1 MNLDH
6 TLLIEMYRT
15 MRKIRDFEDRVGE
28 LYLQGNIWGA
38 VHLYSGEEAMA
49 VGACM
54 ALREDDYITSTHRG
68 HGHCI
73 AKDGDLKRMMA
84 EIFGRATG
92 YCGGKGGSMHIA
104 NVEAGNL
111 GANAI
116 VGDGVGIAV
125 GAALASR
132 IKGTDQVAVTFF
144 GDGATGAGII
154 HEAINLAAVLS
165 LPVVFVCENNQYA
178 VSTSVK
184 YSLPVP
190 GVADRALAYGIPAHV
205 VDGNDV
211 LAVYEVVKQAVERA
225 RNGEGPSLIEG
236 KTYRWE
242 GHYKG
247 DPEVYRSQAEVAEQR
262 EKHDPI
268 ELFSKYLMD
277 ENSEAAITGAAVGAA
292 LAGTRPVMEIMYMD
306 FITLG
311 MSQIVNQMAK
321 MRYMF
326 GGKAIVPVVVRTPAG
341 GGRGNAAQHMQSLEA
356 WFVHVPGLKVVM
368 PSTPYDVKG
377 LLKSA
382 IRSDD
387 PVIFVENKLLYA
399 TRGEV
404 PEEEYLLPIGKA
416 DIKRQ
421 GQDVTLIATSRMM
434 LFALSAAER
443 LAEKGIDVEVI
454 DPRTL
459 SPLDVD
465 TLITSVEKTGR
476 IVVVHEACERCGVGA
491 EIVAQIQEKAFDYLD
506 GPILRVANPNV
517 PIPFSRNLEAKAI
530 PDEAR
535 IISAI
540 NQSMGLVEV
549 GQAS

>member
-144 GDGATGAGII
+144 GDSATGAGII

-277 ENSEAAITGAAVGAA
+277 EKVLTAEQINVINTEIESEIEEAVTYALNSPEPS
-292 LAGTRPVMEIMYMD
+292 LDSLMENI
-306 FITLG
+306 
-311 MSQIVNQMAK
+311 
-321 MRYMF
+321 
-326 GGKAIVPVVVRTPAG
+326 
-341 GGRGNAAQHMQSLEA
+341 
-356 WFVHVPGLKVVM
+356 
-368 PSTPYDVKG
+368 
-377 LLKSA
+377 
-382 IRSDD
+382 
-387 PVIFVENKLLYA
+387 YA
-399 TRGEV
+399 E
-404 PEEEYLLPIGKA
+404 
-416 DIKRQ
+416 
-421 GQDVTLIATSRMM
+421 
-434 LFALSAAER
+434 
-443 LAEKGIDVEVI
+443 
-454 DPRTL
+454 
-459 SPLDVD
+459 
-465 TLITSVEKTGR
+465 
-476 IVVVHEACERCGVGA
+476 
-491 EIVAQIQEKAFDYLD
+491 
-506 GPILRVANPNV
+506 
-517 PIPFSRNLEAKAI
+517 
-530 PDEAR
+530 
-535 IISAI
+535 
-540 NQSMGLVEV
+540 
-549 GQAS
+549 

>member
-1 MNLDH
+1 MNMNLDH

-211 LAVYEVVKQAVERA
+211 LVVYEVVKQAVERA

-277 ENSEAAITGAAVGAA
+277 EKVLTAE
-292 LAGTRPVMEIMYMD
+292 
-306 FITLG
+306 
-311 MSQIVNQMAK
+311 QIN
-321 MRYMF
+321 
-326 GGKAIVPVVVRTPAG
+326 
-341 GGRGNAAQHMQSLEA
+341 
-356 WFVHVPGLKVVM
+356 
-368 PSTPYDVKG
+368 
-377 LLKSA
+377 
-382 IRSDD
+382 
-387 PVIFVENKLLYA
+387 VIN
-399 TRGEV
+399 
-404 PEEEYLLPIGKA
+404 
-416 DIKRQ
+416 
-421 GQDVTLIATSRMM
+421 
-434 LFALSAAER
+434 
-443 LAEKGIDVEVI
+443 
-454 DPRTL
+454 
-459 SPLDVD
+459 
-465 TLITSVEKTGR
+465 
-476 IVVVHEACERCGVGA
+476 A
-491 EIVAQIQEKAFDYLD
+491 EIEREIEEAVTYALNSPEPSLD
-506 GPILRVANPNV
+506 SLMENIYA
-517 PIPFSRNLEAKAI
+517 E
-530 PDEAR
+530 
-535 IISAI
+535 
-540 NQSMGLVEV
+540 
-549 GQAS
+549 

>member
-6 TLLIEMYRT
+6 TLLVEMYRT

-28 LYLQGNIWGA
+28 LYLQGNIWGS

-49 VGACM
+49 VGACI

-125 GAALASR
+125 GAALASL

-154 HEAINLAAVLS
+154 HESINLAAVLS

-277 ENSEAAITGAAVGAA
+277 ENVLTAE
-292 LAGTRPVMEIMYMD
+292 
-306 FITLG
+306 
-311 MSQIVNQMAK
+311 QIN
-321 MRYMF
+321 
-326 GGKAIVPVVVRTPAG
+326 
-341 GGRGNAAQHMQSLEA
+341 
-356 WFVHVPGLKVVM
+356 
-368 PSTPYDVKG
+368 
-377 LLKSA
+377 
-382 IRSDD
+382 
-387 PVIFVENKLLYA
+387 VIN
-399 TRGEV
+399 
-404 PEEEYLLPIGKA
+404 
-416 DIKRQ
+416 
-421 GQDVTLIATSRMM
+421 
-434 LFALSAAER
+434 
-443 LAEKGIDVEVI
+443 
-454 DPRTL
+454 
-459 SPLDVD
+459 
-465 TLITSVEKTGR
+465 
-476 IVVVHEACERCGVGA
+476 A
-491 EIVAQIQEKAFDYLD
+491 EIEREIEEAVTYALNSPEPSLD
-506 GPILRVANPNV
+506 SLMENIYA
-517 PIPFSRNLEAKAI
+517 E
-530 PDEAR
+530 
-535 IISAI
+535 
-540 NQSMGLVEV
+540 
-549 GQAS
+549 

>member
-6 TLLIEMYRT
+6 TLLVEMYRT

-277 ENSEAAITGAAVGAA
+277 EKVLTAE
-292 LAGTRPVMEIMYMD
+292 
-306 FITLG
+306 
-311 MSQIVNQMAK
+311 QIN
-321 MRYMF
+321 
-326 GGKAIVPVVVRTPAG
+326 
-341 GGRGNAAQHMQSLEA
+341 
-356 WFVHVPGLKVVM
+356 
-368 PSTPYDVKG
+368 
-377 LLKSA
+377 
-382 IRSDD
+382 
-387 PVIFVENKLLYA
+387 VIN
-399 TRGEV
+399 
-404 PEEEYLLPIGKA
+404 
-416 DIKRQ
+416 
-421 GQDVTLIATSRMM
+421 
-434 LFALSAAER
+434 
-443 LAEKGIDVEVI
+443 
-454 DPRTL
+454 
-459 SPLDVD
+459 
-465 TLITSVEKTGR
+465 
-476 IVVVHEACERCGVGA
+476 A
-491 EIVAQIQEKAFDYLD
+491 EIEREIEEAVTYALNSPEPSLD
-506 GPILRVANPNV
+506 SLMENIYA
-517 PIPFSRNLEAKAI
+517 E
-530 PDEAR
+530 
-535 IISAI
+535 
-540 NQSMGLVEV
+540 
-549 GQAS
+549 

>member
-1 MNLDH
+1 
-6 TLLIEMYRT
+6 
-15 MRKIRDFEDRVGE
+15 
-28 LYLQGNIWGA
+28 
-38 VHLYSGEEAMA
+38 
-49 VGACM
+49 
-54 ALREDDYITSTHRG
+54 
-68 HGHCI
+68 
-73 AKDGDLKRMMA
+73 MMA

-277 ENSEAAITGAAVGAA
+277 ENVLTAE
-292 LAGTRPVMEIMYMD
+292 
-306 FITLG
+306 
-311 MSQIVNQMAK
+311 QIN
-321 MRYMF
+321 
-326 GGKAIVPVVVRTPAG
+326 
-341 GGRGNAAQHMQSLEA
+341 
-356 WFVHVPGLKVVM
+356 
-368 PSTPYDVKG
+368 
-377 LLKSA
+377 
-382 IRSDD
+382 
-387 PVIFVENKLLYA
+387 VIN
-399 TRGEV
+399 
-404 PEEEYLLPIGKA
+404 
-416 DIKRQ
+416 
-421 GQDVTLIATSRMM
+421 
-434 LFALSAAER
+434 
-443 LAEKGIDVEVI
+443 
-454 DPRTL
+454 
-459 SPLDVD
+459 
-465 TLITSVEKTGR
+465 
-476 IVVVHEACERCGVGA
+476 A
-491 EIVAQIQEKAFDYLD
+491 EIDSEIEEAVTYALNSPEPSLD
-506 GPILRVANPNV
+506 SLMENIYA
-517 PIPFSRNLEAKAI
+517 E
-530 PDEAR
+530 
-535 IISAI
+535 
-540 NQSMGLVEV
+540 
-549 GQAS
+549 

>member
-1 MNLDH
+1 MNMNLDH

-277 ENSEAAITGAAVGAA
+277 ENVLTAEQINVINTEIESEIEEAVTYA
-292 LAGTRPVMEIMYMD
+292 LNSPEPSLDSLMENI
-306 FITLG
+306 
-311 MSQIVNQMAK
+311 
-321 MRYMF
+321 
-326 GGKAIVPVVVRTPAG
+326 
-341 GGRGNAAQHMQSLEA
+341 
-356 WFVHVPGLKVVM
+356 
-368 PSTPYDVKG
+368 
-377 LLKSA
+377 
-382 IRSDD
+382 
-387 PVIFVENKLLYA
+387 YA
-399 TRGEV
+399 E
-404 PEEEYLLPIGKA
+404 
-416 DIKRQ
+416 
-421 GQDVTLIATSRMM
+421 
-434 LFALSAAER
+434 
-443 LAEKGIDVEVI
+443 
-454 DPRTL
+454 
-459 SPLDVD
+459 
-465 TLITSVEKTGR
+465 
-476 IVVVHEACERCGVGA
+476 
-491 EIVAQIQEKAFDYLD
+491 
-506 GPILRVANPNV
+506 
-517 PIPFSRNLEAKAI
+517 
-530 PDEAR
+530 
-535 IISAI
+535 
-540 NQSMGLVEV
+540 
-549 GQAS
+549 

>member
-277 ENSEAAITGAAVGAA
+277 ENVLTAEQINVINTEIESEIEEAVTYA
-292 LAGTRPVMEIMYMD
+292 LNSPEPSLDSLMENI
-306 FITLG
+306 
-311 MSQIVNQMAK
+311 
-321 MRYMF
+321 
-326 GGKAIVPVVVRTPAG
+326 
-341 GGRGNAAQHMQSLEA
+341 
-356 WFVHVPGLKVVM
+356 
-368 PSTPYDVKG
+368 
-377 LLKSA
+377 
-382 IRSDD
+382 
-387 PVIFVENKLLYA
+387 YA
-399 TRGEV
+399 E
-404 PEEEYLLPIGKA
+404 
-416 DIKRQ
+416 
-421 GQDVTLIATSRMM
+421 
-434 LFALSAAER
+434 
-443 LAEKGIDVEVI
+443 
-454 DPRTL
+454 
-459 SPLDVD
+459 
-465 TLITSVEKTGR
+465 
-476 IVVVHEACERCGVGA
+476 
-491 EIVAQIQEKAFDYLD
+491 
-506 GPILRVANPNV
+506 
-517 PIPFSRNLEAKAI
+517 
-530 PDEAR
+530 
-535 IISAI
+535 
-540 NQSMGLVEV
+540 
-549 GQAS
+549 

>member
-277 ENSEAAITGAAVGAA
+277 EKVLTAE
-292 LAGTRPVMEIMYMD
+292 
-306 FITLG
+306 
-311 MSQIVNQMAK
+311 QIN
-321 MRYMF
+321 
-326 GGKAIVPVVVRTPAG
+326 
-341 GGRGNAAQHMQSLEA
+341 
-356 WFVHVPGLKVVM
+356 
-368 PSTPYDVKG
+368 
-377 LLKSA
+377 
-382 IRSDD
+382 
-387 PVIFVENKLLYA
+387 VIN
-399 TRGEV
+399 
-404 PEEEYLLPIGKA
+404 
-416 DIKRQ
+416 
-421 GQDVTLIATSRMM
+421 
-434 LFALSAAER
+434 
-443 LAEKGIDVEVI
+443 
-454 DPRTL
+454 
-459 SPLDVD
+459 
-465 TLITSVEKTGR
+465 
-476 IVVVHEACERCGVGA
+476 A
-491 EIVAQIQEKAFDYLD
+491 EIEREIEEAVTYALNSPEPSLD
-506 GPILRVANPNV
+506 SLMENIYA
-517 PIPFSRNLEAKAI
+517 E
-530 PDEAR
+530 
-535 IISAI
+535 
-540 NQSMGLVEV
+540 
-549 GQAS
+549 